1 MSDEVTNDPAVGLY
15 FSVSIDGVDLGSF
28 STCEGLSVEVQTED
42 REEGGENGFVH
53 KLPVRIKYSNVKFTR
68 PIGPDSSKVA
78 KWFADMATGIERTTA
93 EITALTPDRKP
104 LVTWSLEGVIPV
116 KWQGPSFSAESPKV
130 ATETLEIAH
139 HGFKVTQGSAWKP
152 RPPTSG

>member
-1 MSDEVTNDPAVGLY
+1 MGDEVTKDPAIGLY
-15 FSVSIDGVDLGSF
+15 FIVDIKAVNLGAF
-28 STCEGLSVEVQTED
+28 STCDGLSVEVQTED

-53 KLPVRIKYSNVKFTR
+53 KLPVRMKYSNVKFTR
-68 PIGPDSSKVA
+68 PIGPDSGKVA

-93 EITALTPDRKP
+93 DITALTPDGKA

-139 HGFKVTQGSAWKP
+139 HGFKVEQGKAW
-152 RPPTSG
+152 